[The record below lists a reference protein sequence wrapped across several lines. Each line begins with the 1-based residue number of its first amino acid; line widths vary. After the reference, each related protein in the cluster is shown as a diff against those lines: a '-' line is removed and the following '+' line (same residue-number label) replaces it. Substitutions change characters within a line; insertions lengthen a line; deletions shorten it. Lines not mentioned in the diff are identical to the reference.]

1 MLRLAS
7 GASIIAMRLK
17 SGLWVRAYLHYC
29 QAAGVPAVIARRGD
43 ELAGA
48 IFIAID
54 LLDGNVHLFA
64 PAPAGLEGS
73 ETERRWVSSLS
84 TKPVNREEADA
95 YLRREADFDPDIW
108 VIEVEDKHGR
118 HFLGDAALEE

>member
-1 MLRLAS
+1 
-7 GASIIAMRLK
+7 MRLK

-43 ELAGA
+43 ESAGA

-54 LLDGNVHLFA
+54 LLDGSVRLYA
-64 PAPAGLEGS
+64 PAPAGLEGG
-73 ETERRWVSSLS
+73 ETERRWVSSFGAKQVS
-84 TKPVNREEADA
+84 RGEADV
-95 YLRREADFDPDIW
+95 YLGREANFDPDIW
-108 VIEVEDKHGR
+108 VIEVEDKQGR